1 MEHARKLI
9 TTHQFNNEPFRILL
23 ASLSSGLRATDAF
36 ITSTLQKHLFR
47 EIKMADAAVKD
58 PGLLKWNPVNKR
70 YALTS
75 QGKTSGTGV
84 TNGADEDD
92 ARDDDMDDVV
102 TTVGGGESQEIVG
115 APKIP
120 TKHNPIIVTIY
131 GQICI
136 AARSYQSAICMSFA
150 VGFSSQNDVCFL
162 RDSLS
167 SPRLRLLSRRSHG
180 LPLLSYSVH
189 RACDAETV

>member
-1 MEHARKLI
+1 MDISMCYPVVEHARKLI

-23 ASLSSGLRATDAF
+23 ALLSSGLHATDAF

-70 YALTS
+70 YALAS
-75 QGKTSGTGV
+75 QGKASSTGV
-84 TNGADEDD
+84 AGRVDEDD
-92 ARDDDMDDVV
+92 ARDDDVDDVA
-102 TTVGGGESQEIVG
+102 TGAGGGESKEIVG

-136 AARSYQSAICMSFA
+136 AAWSYQSAICTSF
-150 VGFSSQNDVCFL
+150 QN
-162 RDSLS
+162 
-167 SPRLRLLSRRSHG
+167 
-180 LPLLSYSVH
+180 
-189 RACDAETV
+189 